1 MYRLTS
7 HAMIV
12 RLSDGVFIPPDP
24 ANTDYALYLEW
35 LKGGNIPESF
45 DEDTDEGASRPVRRP
60 QRFTP

>member
-1 MYRLTS
+1 
-7 HAMIV
+7 MIV